1 MLETVNET
9 APMVSWDK
17 FGMQILATIVFT
29 IIGLAF
35 FTLSDWLV
43 ERVMPRSVR
52 KAIEEDKNVAM
63 AIVIAA
69 VIIGIALIVSSAI
82 HG

>member
-1 MLETVNET
+1 MPTDSQPFIDW
-9 APMVSWDK
+9 A
-17 FGMQILATIVFT
+17 ILARQVVATIIFT

-35 FTLSDWLV
+35 FALSDWMI

-52 KAIEEDKNVAM
+52 KAIEEDKNVAL

-69 VIIGIALIVSSAI
+69 VILGIALIVSAAI

>member
-1 MLETVNET
+1 MNEV
-9 APMVSWDK
+9 AQQVFHWDR
-17 FGMQILATIVFT
+17 FLFQILTTIVFT

-35 FTLSDWLV
+35 FMLSDWMV
-43 ERVMPRSVR
+43 ERVMPRSIR
-52 KAIEEDKNVAM
+52 KAIEEDKNVAL

>member
-1 MLETVNET
+1 MNET
-9 APMVSWDK
+9 AQQVINWDR
-17 FGMQILATIVFT
+17 FLWQILTTIIFT

-35 FTLSDWLV
+35 FMLSDWMV